1 MNRERTVIDIR
12 GSKQKKRDE
21 ETEDKNISKQV
32 HGALTNVDV
41 RSYVNMYNGMKTEDY
56 LKKIAKH
63 LLEITVSKVSEY
75 ESTLKIWMRCMER
88 NFEEFPVPQTR
99 ESPQDPS
106 KSINNINK
114 YFGSKFG
121 GKLLAYVNCMGIHYA
136 GN

>member
-1 MNRERTVIDIR
+1 MNRERTVIEFR

-32 HGALTNVDV
+32 HGALNNVDV
-41 RSYVNMYNGMKTEDY
+41 RSYVEKYKALKMEDY
-56 LKKIAKH
+56 KQKIGPLVQH
-63 LLEITVSKVSEY
+63 ITVSKVSEY
-75 ESTLKIWMRCMER
+75 DSTLKIWMSCMDR
-88 NFEEFPVPQTR
+88 NLEEFPIPQTR

-106 KSINNINK
+106 KSVNNINK
-114 YFGSKFG
+114 FFGSKLG